1 MGQVIPDE
9 LTGGGC
15 DYIQDL
21 ITMNRPGAGPRC
33 GRHQDLIGGGV
44 LVIACIAAEMLMPYS
59 NSAGCALV
67 RWARVGQRL
76 GTSA

>member
-9 LTGGGC
+9 LTS
-15 DYIQDL
+15 
-21 ITMNRPGAGPRC
+21 
-33 GRHQDLIGGGV
+33 GGV

-59 NSAGCALV
+59 SSAGCALV
-67 RWARVGQRL
+67 RWAHVGQRL